1 MAVPAR
7 RESNSNEDDE
17 QRIFKKRQL
26 SKSSSRP
33 TTLSSSIGTA
43 DFAKTPQSAN
53 GSAMGGGGISFP
65 GDNDV
70 ERRDGY
76 VVITP
81 GGMSR
86 SERATWPTLNS
97 DLNVLDYP
105 MTFTGMGMQGGMWV
119 DNASLGGT
127 QFSGG
132 GMGCETSGEVDA
144 DGNVKAPSGHELDFF
159 SF

>member
-17 QRIFKKRQL
+17 HRIFKKRQL

-53 GSAMGGGGISFP
+53 GSVMGGGSISFP

-81 GGMSR
+81 GGVSR

-105 MTFTGMGMQGGMWV
+105 MTFTGMGMQGGMWM

-127 QFSGG
+127 QFSDG
-132 GMGCETSGEVDA
+132 GMGYGTSGEVDA